1 MKPKILPSFLGAT
14 WALLGYACL
23 GLVSCDVDKT
33 EDGELPKVKV
43 DVEGEAKL
51 PQYDVHGPEVTVGEK
66 KVEMKV
72 PTIDVDVPKEE
83 DNEPATKPD
92 SEQK

>member
-1 MKPKILPSFLGAT
+1 MGAAVGLFSYT
-14 WALLGYACL
+14 CL
-23 GLVSCDVDKT
+23 LVSCDVDKK

-51 PQYDVHGPEVTVGEK
+51 PKYEVHGPEVTVGEK

-72 PTIDVDVPKEE
+72 PTIDVDIPKEE
-83 DNEPATKPD
+83 ENEPVPPPESKK
-92 SEQK
+92 E

>member
-1 MKPKILPSFLGAT
+1 MKPQTFPSILGAAA
-14 WALLGYACL
+14 ALLTYSML
-23 GLVSCDVDKT
+23 LVSCDVDKK
-33 EDGELPKVKV
+33 EDGSLPKVKV

-51 PQYDVHGPEVTVGEK
+51 PKYEVRGPEVTVGEK

-83 DNEPATKPD
+83 ENEPAQAPATENK
-92 SEQK
+92 